1 VGGGGGVVHFLF
13 GRPPARRLLV
23 DLFISYLRAGAA
35 G

>member
-1 VGGGGGVVHFLF
+1 MGGGLICSFHIYVLV
-13 GRPPARRLLV
+13 LLV